1 MDTAFIS
8 AFSALG
14 GSIFGGLTAGVTTW
28 MSLRS
33 QARAGHRLHR
43 VQHREELYR
52 EFIIAASTAFG
63 DSMVNNEPRIQ
74 DFVVLYSMVS
84 RMRVVSSPPVTASAE
99 AVVSLV
105 IDSYFE
111 ANRTI
116 LELHALIKSGQS
128 IDPLRHFSETAR
140 AELARME

>member
-1 MDTAFIS
+1 
-8 AFSALG
+8 
-14 GSIFGGLTAGVTTW
+14 
-28 MSLRS
+28 
-33 QARAGHRLHR
+33 
-43 VQHREELYR
+43 
-52 EFIIAASTAFG
+52 
-63 DSMVNNEPRIQ
+63 MVNNEPRIQ